1 MLAVPQPHWAC
12 PWSQHVY
19 SLCPHWSDS
28 KLLHR
33 EPSKAGPGLHAHP
46 RSKPLR
52 FRHLGSPQM
61 CRLGWTCVL
70 CPFQVQAAQA
80 TRCYG
85 KCGSCDLLSPL
96 SLPLCFLGVL
106 PAYFLRWMSTI
117 QNPKKFWL
125 AMKPSCSNVD
135 DASLGP
141 GLLPSGSGCPHLP
154 ISSGGWASPQ
164 LASSTQLFVQ

>member
-1 MLAVPQPHWAC
+1 MGSAHSISATLGLPPHTAC
-12 PWSQHVY
+12 VL
-19 SLCPHWSDS
+19 SLSTLLGLSVALPGTGWYALPRS
-28 KLLHR
+28 KLLR
-33 EPSKAGPGLHAHP
+33 FKYSGL
-46 RSKPLR
+46 
-52 FRHLGSPQM
+52 PQR
-61 CRLGWTCVL
+61 CRLSWACIL

-85 KCGSCDLLSPL
+85 KCGSCDLLPPL

-125 AMKPSCSNVD
+125 AMKPSCSSVD